1 MSFIL
6 TMLFVYVPAMVFYL
20 FVGVCVYAYFKKYGF
35 RKKKLKDNENENTSD
50 DNSED
55 VAYEKK

>member
-6 TMLFVYVPAMVFYL
+6 TWLFVYVPALVFYL

-35 RKKKLKDNENENTSD
+35 RKKTIVKEEESTSTDQLED
-50 DNSED
+50 D
-55 VAYEKK
+55 AYEKE